1 MKKFQKTFEMA
12 STTTGEIRNV
22 TFVCDGETVH
32 AHCSCTASNYG
43 TLCHHIMDCIDEDT
57 EILSALKECGLWQVY
72 EEHLA
77 KVKEADKVRRQSAAL
92 KKKFARLL
100 LR

>member
-1 MKKFQKTFEMA
+1 MNEFRKTFELV
-12 STTTGEIRNV
+12 SEHTGEIRNV
-22 TFVCDGETVH
+22 TFECDGETVH
-32 AHCSCTASNYG
+32 ARCTCTASDYG
-43 TLCHHIMDCIDEDT
+43 TLCHHIMDCIAEDA

-77 KVKEADKVRRQSAAL
+77 TLKEADKLKRRAAGL

-100 LR
+100 LS

>member
-1 MKKFQKTFEMA
+1 MNKFNKHFELV
-12 STTTGEIRNV
+12 SENTGEVRNV
-22 TFVCDGETVH
+22 TFESDGETVH
-32 AHCSCTASNYG
+32 ARCTCTASGYG
-43 TLCHHIMDCIDEDT
+43 TLCHHIMDCIAEDA

-77 KVKEADKVRRQSAAL
+77 TLKEADKLKRRAAGL

-100 LR
+100 LS